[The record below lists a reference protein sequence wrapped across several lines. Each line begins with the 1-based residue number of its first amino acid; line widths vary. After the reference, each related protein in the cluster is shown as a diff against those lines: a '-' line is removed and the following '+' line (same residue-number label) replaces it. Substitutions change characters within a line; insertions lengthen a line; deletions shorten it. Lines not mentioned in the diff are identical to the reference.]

1 METGRLAVERVSGKS
16 SVTRCFS
23 KYPLK
28 FIIPTKAGRSEIDAV
43 WIYTLTYG
51 GGIVSGDC
59 ISFDITVEDDCT
71 AVLTTQAS
79 TKVYK
84 SVALKCSEQIMEAS
98 IGNGGLLVVIPD
110 PVTCFSTAKYSQKQV
125 FRIMSGSSLL
135 VVDWITSGRHE
146 SGEKW
151 DFILYKSTNHIYMET
166 KPLFLDTVLLENG
179 NVTSIAERMQD
190 YQVIAMVILLGP
202 KLKHI
207 QNQIQ
212 EDVKKIM
219 SEQLRAP
226 SMGGR
231 TKAINGDGYTKPP
244 LVASCNSFGPKGIG
258 SVVRIAATTTE
269 SVYGFLRSQL
279 AGLEPLI
286 GLCPYH

>member
-1 METGRLAVERVSGKS
+1 
-16 SVTRCFS
+16 
-23 KYPLK
+23 
-28 FIIPTKAGRSEIDAV
+28 
-43 WIYTLTYG
+43 
-51 GGIVSGDC
+51 
-59 ISFDITVEDDCT
+59 
-71 AVLTTQAS
+71 
-79 TKVYK
+79 
-84 SVALKCSEQIMEAS
+84 MEAS
-98 IGNGGLLVVIPD
+98 IDNGGLLVVIPD

-125 FRIMSGSSLL
+125 LRIMSGSSLL

-219 SEQLRAP
+219 SEQL

-244 LVASCNSFGPKGIG
+244 PC
-258 SVVRIAATTTE
+258 R
-269 SVYGFLRSQL
+269 FL
-279 AGLEPLI
+279 
-286 GLCPYH
+286 